1 MLSDL
6 EAVEVAEM
14 RGWWPVVAR
23 WGVAYCRPAAY
34 GTCEVTD
41 QVGPS
46 EVAVVD
52 LGHHQDFGESAPW

>member
-6 EAVEVAEM
+6 EAVEVAETQ
-14 RGWWPVVAR
+14 GWLPVVAR

-41 QVGPS
+41 QVGPL
-46 EVAVVD
+46 VAVVD
-52 LGHHQDFGESAPW
+52 PGHRQGFGGSAPW